1 MPRIGHIKAGIVL
14 PDGKNLLKQG
24 CKTGVTWGKYSKLA
38 TTVFTAAKS
47 GELRTTDEHS
57 VVYDIKHDFF
67 KPGDS
72 GSLMYDERGYIA
84 GMAFG
89 GQVSGQIVVF
99 THIDNLIADIK
110 ERTGAKRVVFYGQEE
125 PVEECDIDQH

>member
-14 PDGKNLLKQG
+14 PDEKNLFRQG
-24 CKTGVTWGKYSKLA
+24 CKTGVTWGKYSNLA
-38 TTVFTAAKS
+38 TTVFTATKS

-72 GSLMYDERGYIA
+72 GSLIYDERGRIV

-89 GQVSGQIVVF
+89 GQMSGQIVVF
-99 THIDNLIADIK
+99 THIDNLIADVK
-110 ERTGAKRVVFYGQEE
+110 DQTGAERVVFYGQEE
-125 PVEECDIDQH
+125 PVEEYDVDQN